1 MSKNRVRLLYALGAL
16 FGALCWT
23 FIIFKLIEPLDR
35 DGLRAVSVGVIAW
48 LLPLLLIVAI
58 AVTRWM
64 SVNEIRAHDKGLD
77 KGLDKVADMGT
88 RVAQTRVA
96 MVTSIKRP
104 PEGWPGNAPARSDYL
119 PPMRLRAGDPDKPIE
134 M

>member
-1 MSKNRVRLLYALGAL
+1 MTKNRMRSLYGIGAL
-16 FGALCWT
+16 IGAVCWT
-23 FIIFKLIEPLDR
+23 FIVFKLVEPLDR

-48 LLPLLLIVAI
+48 LMPILIIAAI
-58 AVTRWM
+58 VVTRLL

-77 KGLDKVADMGT
+77 KALDKVAGMGE
-88 RVAQTRVA
+88 RVAQTRVN

-104 PEGWPGNAPARSDYL
+104 ADVAPSNAPLKSDYL
-119 PPMRLRAGDPDKPIE
+119 PAMRLRAGDPDKPIE